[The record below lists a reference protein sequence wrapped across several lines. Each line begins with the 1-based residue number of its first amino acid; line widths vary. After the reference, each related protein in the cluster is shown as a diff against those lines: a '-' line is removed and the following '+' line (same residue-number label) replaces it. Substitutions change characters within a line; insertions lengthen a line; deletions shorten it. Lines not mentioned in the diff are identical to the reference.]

1 MTRSPRIPGSAA
13 TPVFICG
20 QEQFPLSFGSPPGRF
35 HPAWVL
41 PWQGIRPGGH
51 QSPCVGPRPLQPLRP
66 SCGPELPAPSLDR
79 TPPISGAGL
88 SGTPKPSSEPEG
100 YLGLFLSSLQHNA
113 TSTQAWGSWFVPT
126 QPYLGAHGG
135 TFTLRCVSS
144 AWPGTCGFLCV
155 GLGGVQGCHHAG
167 LRSSI

>member
-100 YLGLFLSSLQHNA
+100 YLGLFLPFFPPAQCYQH
-113 TSTQAWGSWFVPT
+113 TGLGQLVCPHPTIFGGSRGHLHTKVCVISMAWGMWLFMCGS
-126 QPYLGAHGG
+126 GG
-135 TFTLRCVSS
+135 S
-144 AWPGTCGFLCV
+144 PGLP
-155 GLGGVQGCHHAG
+155 
-167 LRSSI
+167 